1 MESLTTFVK
10 NSTALD
16 LLIVMVII
24 GITAILI
31 VGGILIVIRSR
42 RRMPILFFLTITL
55 LPLLF
60 GLLGSYSR
68 YIRIK
73 RELAQV
79 PNATAEADWGEVRQ
93 EALITTYIGAFGTA
107 IPGLIGMAGLV
118 LKKEKQS

>member
-1 MESLTTFVK
+1 MESLTSFVK

-16 LLIVMVII
+16 LLIVMLII
-24 GITAILI
+24 GIAAILI

-42 RRMPILFFLTITL
+42 SRMPIFFFLILTL

-60 GLLGSYSR
+60 GILGSYSR
-68 YIRIK
+68 YIRIE

-79 PNATAEADWGEVRQ
+79 PNASAEVDWGAVRQ
-93 EALITTYIGAFGTA
+93 EALITTYIGAVGTA

-118 LKKEKQS
+118 LKKEKRA